1 MPLHNMPQIAFGTG
15 SKWKGQDVTD
25 YVTNAI
31 ETGFS
36 HIDTAQFYA
45 NEESVAAAIRETG
58 LDRSDVFITTKWSSQ
73 AGVRESLERSLAKA
87 SWDIRA
93 QQQLELTQVDLYLIH
108 NPALAKDYESDW
120 RDFEAV
126 REAGLTKYAPCA
138 SNKIHTNHI
147 VPSPVGA
154 SQMQKLWKIAKV
166 KPAANQIQFHPY
178 NYAGNKDLL
187 AFCQQHGV
195 VVEAYSSLSPI
206 TRYPGGPVDKPVNAA
221 AKRLGATATQ
231 VILSWVKAK
240 GVVIVTTSSS
250 REHMQEYL
258 DVGDLRALTEDEI
271 AAIDAAGARG
281 PPSTSAQDPRILGRN
296 QAPKTS
302 PTIAFFAPE
311 ANLVLYTKR

>member
-1 MPLHNMPQIAFGTG
+1 MSLSSHQASMPQIAFGTG

-73 AGVRESLERSLAKA
+73 A
-87 SWDIRA
+87 
-93 QQQLELTQVDLYLIH
+93 VDLYLIH
-108 NPALAKDYESDW
+108 NPALVKDYESDW

-126 REAGLTKYAPCA
+126 REAGLTKSIGV
-138 SNKIHTNHI
+138 SNFNLE
-147 VPSPVGA
+147 
-154 SQMQKLWKIAKV
+154 QMQKLWKIAKV

-178 NYAGNKDLL
+178 NYAVNKDLL

-206 TRYPGGPVDKPVNAA
+206 TRYPGGPVDRPVNAA
-221 AKRLGATATQ
+221 AKRLGATPTQ

-258 DVGDLRALTEDEI
+258 DVGDLPALTEDEI

-281 PPSTSAQDPRILGRN
+281 PPSSAHRRIRDAAILLSTTALLGWR
-296 QAPKTS
+296 
-302 PTIAFFAPE
+302 
-311 ANLVLYTKR
+311 LYRFLH

>member
-1 MPLHNMPQIAFGTG
+1 MPQIAFGTG

-58 LDRSDVFITTKWSSQ
+58 LGRSDVFITTKWSSQ
-73 AGVRESLERSLAKA
+73 AGVREK
-87 SWDIRA
+87 
-93 QQQLELTQVDLYLIH
+93 QLELTQVDLYLIH
-108 NPALAKDYESDW
+108 NPALVKDYESDW

-126 REAGLTKYAPCA
+126 REAGLTKSIGV
-138 SNKIHTNHI
+138 SNFNLE
-147 VPSPVGA
+147 
-154 SQMQKLWKIAKV
+154 QMQKLWKIAKV

-250 REHMQEYL
+250 REHMREYL
-258 DVGDLRALTEDEI
+258 DVGDLPSLTEDEI

-281 PPSTSAQDPRILGRN
+281 LPSSAHRRIRDAAILLSTTALLGWR
-296 QAPKTS
+296 
-302 PTIAFFAPE
+302 
-311 ANLVLYTKR
+311 LYRFLH

>member
-1 MPLHNMPQIAFGTG
+1 MPQIAFGTG

-73 AGVRESLERSLAKA
+73 A
-87 SWDIRA
+87 
-93 QQQLELTQVDLYLIH
+93 VDLYLIH
-108 NPALAKDYESDW
+108 NPALVKDYESDW

-126 REAGLTKYAPCA
+126 REAGLTKSIGV
-138 SNKIHTNHI
+138 SNFNLE
-147 VPSPVGA
+147 
-154 SQMQKLWKIAKV
+154 QMQKLWKIAKV
-166 KPAANQIQFHPY
+166 KPAANQVHLSAHFPRWLLSKLDCQIQFHPY

-206 TRYPGGPVDKPVNAA
+206 TRYPGGPVDRPVNAA

-240 GVVIVTTSSS
+240 GVVIVT
-250 REHMQEYL
+250 
-258 DVGDLRALTEDEI
+258 
-271 AAIDAAGARG
+271 
-281 PPSTSAQDPRILGRN
+281 
-296 QAPKTS
+296 
-302 PTIAFFAPE
+302 
-311 ANLVLYTKR
+311 